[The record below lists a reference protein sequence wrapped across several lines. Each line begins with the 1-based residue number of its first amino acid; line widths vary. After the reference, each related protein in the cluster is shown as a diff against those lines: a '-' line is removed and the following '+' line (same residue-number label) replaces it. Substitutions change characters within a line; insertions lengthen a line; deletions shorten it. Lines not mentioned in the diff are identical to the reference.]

1 MKHLRLLAF
10 VLLWPASVLAD
21 YQAGVDAFAQ
31 GDYATAYREFLP
43 LVEQEDA
50 DAQFNLALMYSNGVG
65 VPQDYAEALKWYRL
79 AAEQGLAK
87 AQFNLGVMY
96 YKGEGVLQ
104 DYVQASAWWK
114 LSAIGRSHLGNPG

>member
-43 LVEQEDA
+43 LAEQEDA
-50 DAQFNLALMYSNGVG
+50 D
-65 VPQDYAEALKWYRL
+65 
-79 AAEQGLAK
+79 

>member
-43 LVEQEDA
+43 LAEQEDA

-79 AAEQGLAK
+79 AAEQGYAKTKLHLGLLLGAVIGLALAGIGLIVWRRRRK
-87 AQFNLGVMY
+87 
-96 YKGEGVLQ
+96 
-104 DYVQASAWWK
+104 ASA
-114 LSAIGRSHLGNPG
+114 SV